1 MNTPII
7 DPMIF
12 YWLQVLDALSKVIG
26 LLLVIGLTAVLFL
39 TIAAFVENDLGS
51 NSEYRDGYR
60 EKCFSK
66 RDMYISIL
74 KKVAVAIIIPILFEI
89 FVPSKSTMI
98 QMMVAKEVTAEN
110 IQTSKK
116 FVIDTIVEVK
126 NALDEQKK

>member
-12 YWLQVLDALSKVIG
+12 YWLQVLDTLSKVIG
-26 LLLVIGLTAVLFL
+26 LLLVLGLAAVLFL

-51 NSEYRDGYR
+51 NSEYRDGYIK
-60 EKCFSK
+60 KCFSK

-74 KKVAVAIIIPILFEI
+74 KKVAVALIIPILFEI

-126 NALDEQKK
+126 NALDEKKK